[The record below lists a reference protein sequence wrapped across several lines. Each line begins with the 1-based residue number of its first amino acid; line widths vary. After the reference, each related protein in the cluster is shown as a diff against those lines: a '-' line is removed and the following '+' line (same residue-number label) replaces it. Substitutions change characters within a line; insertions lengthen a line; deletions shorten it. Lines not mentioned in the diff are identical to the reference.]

1 MDKIR
6 ILHRTDVMTR
16 KRKEYIIAM
25 LFILPSLAGI
35 TVFYIVPYI
44 ICFVKSL
51 YVGNTFVGIQNYIQL
66 FQNNTFLLAL
76 KNTAVFTVAA
86 IPLLMVISFL
96 IALFLNSFKKIS
108 SFFRSALL
116 IPVVVPVASL
126 ICVWQ
131 VVFDDYGAI
140 NGVLNFFG
148 FNTIEF
154 FNSEWS
160 MAMIIFIYIW
170 KYCGFCVILF
180 TAGLANVPQ
189 SLYEGARLDGA
200 NSFKLVTKI
209 TIPMI
214 MPTTFFV
221 FLMELIYSFKI
232 FREVFALFGD
242 YPNSNFYFLQ
252 NFINNNYYNL
262 NYPRLSSAS
271 IILSAFMIIV
281 LLAFFIFERKH
292 SFAELR
298 AVK

>member
-1 MDKIR
+1 MDKITLFR
-6 ILHRTDVMTR
+6 IDIMTR
-16 KRKEYIIAM
+16 KRKEYLAAL
-25 LFILPSLAGI
+25 LFILPSFAGI
-35 TVFYIVPYI
+35 AVFYIVPYI

-51 YVGNTFVGIQNYIQL
+51 YIGNTFVGITNYIQL

-76 KNTAVFTVAA
+76 KNTAIFTIAA
-86 IPLLMVISFL
+86 IPILMVVSFL

-116 IPVVVPVASL
+116 IPVVVPIASL

-131 VVFDDYGAI
+131 VIFDDYGAI
-140 NGVLNFFG
+140 NGLLNYFG
-148 FNTIEF
+148 LNTVEF
-154 FNSEWS
+154 FNSEFS
-160 MAMIIFIYIW
+160 MVMIILIYVW

-200 NSFKLVTKI
+200 GSFKIVTKI

-214 MPTTFFV
+214 TPTTFFV
-221 FLMELIYSFKI
+221 FLMEIIYSFKI

-242 YPNSNFYFLQ
+242 YPNTNVYFLQ

-271 IILSAFMIIV
+271 IILSVFMIVI
-281 LLAFFIFERKH
+281 LLAFFIFERRH
-292 SFAELR
+292 SFAE
-298 AVK
+298 

>member
-1 MDKIR
+1 MI
-6 ILHRTDVMTR
+6 
-16 KRKEYIIAM
+16 
-25 LFILPSLAGI
+25 
-35 TVFYIVPYI
+35 
-44 ICFVKSL
+44 
-51 YVGNTFVGIQNYIQL
+51 
-66 FQNNTFLLAL
+66 
-76 KNTAVFTVAA
+76 
-86 IPLLMVISFL
+86 ISFL
-96 IALFLNSFKKIS
+96 VALFLNSFKKIS
-108 SFFRSALL
+108 SFFSSSLL

-242 YPNSNFYFLQ
+242 YPNSNVYFLQ

-292 SFAELR
+292 SFAE
-298 AVK
+298 

>member
-1 MDKIR
+1 MDKITLLR
-6 ILHRTDVMTR
+6 IDFMKR
-16 KRKEYIIAM
+16 KRKEHLIAF
-25 LFILPSLAGI
+25 LFILPSFAGI
-35 TVFYIVPYI
+35 VVFYIVPYI

-51 YVGNTFVGIQNYIQL
+51 YIGNTFVGIENYIQL
-66 FQNNTFLLAL
+66 FKNNTFLLAL
-76 KNTAVFTVAA
+76 KNTAIFTVVA

-116 IPVVVPVASL
+116 IPVVVPIASL

-131 VVFDDYGAI
+131 VIFDDYGAI
-140 NGVLNFFG
+140 NGLLSSLGLN
-148 FNTIEF
+148 TVEF
-154 FNSEWS
+154 FNSGFS
-160 MAMIIFIYIW
+160 MVMIIFIYVW

-189 SLYEGARLDGA
+189 SLYESARLDGA
-200 NSFKLVTKI
+200 NSFQIVKKI

-214 MPTTFFV
+214 TPTTFFV

-242 YPNSNFYFLQ
+242 YPDTNVYFLQ

-271 IILSAFMIIV
+271 IILSVFMIAV
-281 LLAFFIFERKH
+281 LLVFFIFERKH
-292 SFAELR
+292 SFAE
-298 AVK
+298 

>member
-1 MDKIR
+1 MRKSK
-6 ILHRTDVMTR
+6 LTR
-16 KRKEYIIAM
+16 KQKEHIAAY
-25 LFILPSLAGI
+25 LFILPSFLGI
-35 TVFYIVPYI
+35 AVFYIVPYI
-44 ICFVKSL
+44 ICFVKSM
-51 YVGNTFVGIQNYIQL
+51 YIGNEFVGIENYIQL
-66 FQNNTFLLAL
+66 FQNKTFLLAL
-76 KNTAVFTVAA
+76 KNTAVFTVVA

-116 IPVVVPVASL
+116 IPVVVPTASL

-131 VVFDDYGAI
+131 VLFDDYGAV
-140 NGVLNFFG
+140 NGFLQAIGIDTVQFFS
-148 FNTIEF
+148 
-154 FNSEWS
+154 SEWS
-160 MAMIIFIYIW
+160 MVMIIFIYVW

-180 TAGLANVPQ
+180 TAGLANVPT
-189 SLYEGARLDGA
+189 SLYESARLDGA
-200 NSFKLVTKI
+200 NSFQFVTKI

-214 MPTTFFV
+214 TPTTFFV

-242 YPNSNFYFLQ
+242 YPNSNVYFLQ

-271 IILSAFMIIV
+271 IILSMFMIIV

-292 SFAELR
+292 SFAE
-298 AVK
+298 

>member
-1 MDKIR
+1 MDKITLLR
-6 ILHRTDVMTR
+6 IDFMMR
-16 KRKEYIIAM
+16 KRNEQLIDF
-25 LFILPSLAGI
+25 LFILPSFAGI
-35 TVFYIVPYI
+35 VVFYIVPYI

-51 YVGNTFVGIQNYIQL
+51 YIGNTFVGIENYIQL
-66 FQNNTFLLAL
+66 FKNNTFLLAL
-76 KNTAVFTVAA
+76 KNTAIFTVVA

-116 IPVVVPVASL
+116 IPVVVPIASL

-131 VVFDDYGAI
+131 VIFDDYGAI
-140 NGVLNFFG
+140 NGLLSSLGLN
-148 FNTIEF
+148 TVEF
-154 FNSEWS
+154 FNSGFS
-160 MAMIIFIYIW
+160 MVMIIFIYVW

-189 SLYEGARLDGA
+189 SLYESARLDGA
-200 NSFKLVTKI
+200 NSFQIVKKI

-214 MPTTFFV
+214 TPTTFFV

-242 YPNSNFYFLQ
+242 YPNTNVYFLQ

-271 IILSAFMIIV
+271 IILSVFMIAV
-281 LLAFFIFERKH
+281 LLVFFIFERKH
-292 SFAELR
+292 SFAE
-298 AVK
+298 

>member
-1 MDKIR
+1 MRKSK
-6 ILHRTDVMTR
+6 LTR
-16 KRKEYIIAM
+16 KQKEYAAAY
-25 LFILPSLAGI
+25 LFILPSFLGI
-35 TVFYIVPYI
+35 AVFYIVPYI
-44 ICFVKSL
+44 ICFVKSM
-51 YVGNTFVGIQNYIQL
+51 YIGNEFVGIENYIQL
-66 FQNNTFLLAL
+66 FQNKTFLLAL
-76 KNTAVFTVAA
+76 KNTAVFTVVA

-116 IPVVVPVASL
+116 IPVVVPTASL

-131 VVFDDYGAI
+131 VLFDDYGAV
-140 NGVLNFFG
+140 NGFLQAIGIDTVQFFS
-148 FNTIEF
+148 
-154 FNSEWS
+154 SEWS
-160 MAMIIFIYIW
+160 MVMIIFIYVW

-180 TAGLANVPQ
+180 TAGLANVPT
-189 SLYEGARLDGA
+189 SLYESARLDGA
-200 NSFKLVTKI
+200 NSFQFVTKI

-214 MPTTFFV
+214 TPTTFFV

-242 YPNSNFYFLQ
+242 YPNSNVYFLQ

-271 IILSAFMIIV
+271 IILSMFMIIV

-292 SFAELR
+292 SFAE
-298 AVK
+298 